1 MHISEIYTK
10 FADKNSPHMKNKIDY
25 LNWRNYFNADGIYA
39 IGEELIL
46 LDKQLM
52 QSPKEP
58 FKLDML
64 TAVVCLKGHA
74 RGSVNLEPIETR
86 PNTFNVFLPGQIVT
100 HDYQSDDFEAKYI
113 IMSLNFIEQLGLNER
128 FTIYNS
134 QTHLLQATLSEY
146 ELNGILSFYRLLKW
160 NISNHTNNYLLETAK
175 YMTLAF
181 FYGFSHTFNHAQL
194 VNNHASRPQQ
204 IANGFMSMVKKHF
217 RHQHSL
223 DFYANELCVTP
234 KYLTTTVKS
243 ETGVNAKEWISRYL
257 ILEAQALLKS
267 TDLTIQQISEELGFS
282 SQDVFGKYFKH
293 HTGISA
299 KEYRTN

>member
-1 MHISEIYTK
+1 
-10 FADKNSPHMKNKIDY
+10 MKNRINN
-25 LNWRNYFNADGIYA
+25 LNWRNYFKADEIYA

-74 RGSVNLEPIETR
+74 RGSVNLEPIETKT
-86 PNTFNVFLPGQIVT
+86 NTFNVFLPGQIVT

-113 IMSLNFIEQLGLNER
+113 IMSLNFIEQLGLKER

-134 QTHLLQATLSEY
+134 QTQMLQSTLSDY
-146 ELNGILSFYRLLKW
+146 ELNGILTFYQLLKW
-160 NISNHTNNYLLETAK
+160 NISNHTNNYLIETAK
-175 YMTLAF
+175 HMTLAF
-181 FYGFSHTFNHAQL
+181 FYGFSHTFNHIQF
-194 VNNHASRPQQ
+194 VNTNASRPQQ
-204 IANGFMSMVKKHF
+204 IANSFMSLVKKHF
-217 RHQHSL
+217 RKEHSL
-223 DFYANELCVTP
+223 DFYASVLCVTP

-243 ETGVNAKEWISRYL
+243 ETGVNAKKWISRYL
-257 ILEAQALLKS
+257 ILEAKALLKS
-267 TDLTIQQISEELGFS
+267 TNLTIQQISEELGFV
-282 SQDVFGKYFKH
+282 SQDIFGKYFKH